1 MVRRPNRSRTD
12 NQKKKMRILYVS
24 LKPKLN
30 SLIEKGELTEIQ
42 LVVNQLWTKRLIED
56 DGLVNYEVVV
66 ISQSHSSES
75 QRVAYHIKSIYTDKR
90 MTRYEPKRMEPHFII
105 ELGNKYVGG
114 FESYEKVCSTCHRL
128 LPASE
133 FFYNV
138 NTSDNCSCSCKECYA
153 ADQLSKRKDKGLYD
167 LGDDN
172 ILDLPNEQWRPVVGY
187 DGLYEVSNLG
197 RVKSLPRYSF
207 RNNGI
212 VQRIYGRLIH
222 LTKDSHTGYYR
233 VALSKDGSQKFVGVH
248 RLVAQAFIPNP
259 NNLPI
264 INHIDWDRTN
274 NVVILDKDGNV
285 IKSNLEW
292 CTQKHNA
299 NHINTDEWIRRKRM
313 KPIRQLDLSG
323 NVIAVFKSAAEAE
336 RQTGINRKV
345 IYAAIYNNFKKTKHP
360 YKWERI

>member
-1 MVRRPNRSRTD
+1 
-12 NQKKKMRILYVS
+12 MRVLYVS
-24 LKPKLN
+24 LKPKLI
-30 SLIEKGELTEIQ
+30 SLIEKGELMEIQ
-42 LVVNQLWTKRLIED
+42 LVINQLWTKRMIEHD
-56 DGLVNYEVVV
+56 DLVDYKVVV

-75 QRVAYHIKSIYTDKR
+75 QKVAYHIKSIYKDER
-90 MTRYEPKRMEPHFII
+90 MTRYDPKRMEPHFII

-128 LPASE
+128 LPSTE

-138 NTSDNCSCSCKECYA
+138 NTSDNCSCSCKDCYA
-153 ADQLSKRKDKGLYD
+153 ADQLSKRKDKGLPD

-172 ILDLPNEQWRPVVGY
+172 ILDLPNEQWRTVVGY
-187 DGLYEVSNLG
+187 EGLYEVSNLG

-233 VALSKDGSQKFVGVH
+233 VTLSKDGSQKFVGVH

-259 NNLPI
+259 DNLPI

-274 NVVILDKDGNV
+274 NVVILDNDGNV

-299 NHINTDEWIRRKRM
+299 NHVEWEKTKRV
-313 KPIRQLDLSG
+313 KPIRQLNLDG
-323 NVIAVFKSAAEAE
+323 NVIATFISSAEAS
-336 RQTGINRKV
+336 RQTGISRAMICACLNHYYK
-345 IYAAIYNNFKKTKHP
+345 NTKCP
-360 YKWERI
+360 YRWERI